1 MTSHEFA
8 KLLLSHQD
16 QPLYI
21 QEHYECCGEWGVGY
35 SYITGVESDVVEEGF
50 IITTD
55 YLEAEPND
63 TYYNVGDFI
72 VEGINNKFECG
83 DFEYM
88 VVDKHSKYLDEI
100 HRSVGFYEGNELY
113 ITKILSHTIKVFTE
127 EGWHPEPVEMTLE
140 EARVW
145 YKDNFNFGEEG

>member
-8 KLLLSHQD
+8 KLLLSHPD

-50 IITTD
+50 IITKD
-55 YLEAEPND
+55 YLAAKPND
-63 TYYNVGDFI
+63 DYHNLGDFFVDEI
-72 VEGINNKFECG
+72 DHKFECE

-88 VVDKHSKYLDEI
+88 AIYKHCKYID
-100 HRSVGFYEGNELY
+100 
-113 ITKILSHTIKVFTE
+113 
-127 EGWHPEPVEMTLE
+127 
-140 EARVW
+140 
-145 YKDNFNFGEEG
+145 